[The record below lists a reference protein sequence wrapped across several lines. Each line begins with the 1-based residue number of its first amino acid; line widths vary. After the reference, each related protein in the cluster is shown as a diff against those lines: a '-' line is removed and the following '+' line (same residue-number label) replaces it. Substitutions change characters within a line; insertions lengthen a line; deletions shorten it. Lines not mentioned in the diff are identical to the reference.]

1 MRKRILSV
9 SMLLLA
15 LAFII
20 FGVLYVLTGFQ
31 FGGNGSS
38 NSIIKT
44 VSSPNGKYIAY
55 VFIRDMGASTKE
67 SYQLSILKE
76 GRELGNTA
84 GNAYISY
91 SEFMVEWVGEKE
103 LFVDNS
109 AAEIFKQKNEVNG
122 IKITYDYKKE

>member
-20 FGVLYVLTGFQ
+20 VGVLYVLTGFQ
-31 FGGNGSS
+31 FDGNGN

-44 VSSPNGKYIAY
+44 VPSPNGKYTAY